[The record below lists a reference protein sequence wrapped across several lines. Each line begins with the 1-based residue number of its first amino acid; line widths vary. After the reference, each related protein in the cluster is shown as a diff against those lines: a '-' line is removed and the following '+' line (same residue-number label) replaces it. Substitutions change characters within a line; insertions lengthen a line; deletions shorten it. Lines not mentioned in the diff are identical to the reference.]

1 MRRDRERKALR
12 RMVVTVVM
20 RHIVDHLGETMV
32 RLALTY
38 FRQALLDTVLRD
50 TVLQDSCP
58 RRWLLSLDRLVPAEP
73 LHPSPTASVAL
84 TGAVLSDK
92 RTGRHSH
99 WYLANCNRP
108 PPASS
113 ASPSRAAAA
122 CCCRR
127 QRAARIAGPLHFT
140 VIWRVVFIEV
150 PVLKKASS

>member
-108 PPASS
+108 RQRRACHRRVPLLP
-113 ASPSRAAAA
+113 AAA
-122 CCCRR
+122 
-127 QRAARIAGPLHFT
+127 
-140 VIWRVVFIEV
+140 WRVVVTIS
-150 PVLKKASS
+150 ASRASRATFTSP

>member
-12 RMVVTVVM
+12 RTVVTVVM

-92 RTGRHSH
+92 RTGRLSH

-108 PPASS
+108 RQRRARHRRVLLLP
-113 ASPSRAAAA
+113 AAAA
-122 CCCRR
+122 VSAP
-127 QRAARIAGPLHFT
+127 RASRARFT
-140 VIWRVVFIEV
+140 S
-150 PVLKKASS
+150 P